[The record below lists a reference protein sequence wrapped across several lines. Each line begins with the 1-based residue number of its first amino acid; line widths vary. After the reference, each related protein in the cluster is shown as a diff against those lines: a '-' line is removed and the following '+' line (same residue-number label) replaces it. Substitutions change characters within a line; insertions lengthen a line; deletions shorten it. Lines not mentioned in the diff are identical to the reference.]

1 MKKTLLPLI
10 LILLSAAT
18 AFADIDGD
26 VSLGG
31 AVKEQF
37 WLKLPLVEEY
47 KGEIAVSGMT
57 QWEIGT
63 VVMTS
68 NIKHWTISVESKN
81 GGQKPGFLANQED
94 SSETIPYTFSLGTL
108 TPKRAELPWKSLI
121 DCLRNRTTPKKFF
134 VASIPL
140 ESTRAASLSIYFTP
154 DDATFYETG
163 VYIDILI
170 LTISRK

>member
-1 MKKTLLPLI
+1 MKKPLLPLV

-26 VSLGG
+26 VFLGG
-31 AVKEQF
+31 TVKEQF
-37 WLKLPLVEEY
+37 WLKLPVEEY

-81 GGQKPGFLANQED
+81 GGRKPGFLANQED
-94 SSETIPYTFSLGTL
+94 PSETIPYTFSLGTL
-108 TPKRAELPWKSLI
+108 TPKRAELPWKS
-121 DCLRNRTTPKKFF
+121 DPQKRTPKNG
-134 VASIPL
+134 L
-140 ESTRAASLSIYFTP
+140 EASLSIYFTP

-163 VYIDILI
+163 VYSDILI

>member
-31 AVKEQF
+31 TVKEQF
-37 WLKLPLVEEY
+37 WLKLPVEEY

-81 GGQKPGFLANQED
+81 EGKNPGF
-94 SSETIPYTFSLGTL
+94 SPTRKIPVKPF
-108 TPKRAELPWKSLI
+108 P
-121 DCLRNRTTPKKFF
+121 
-134 VASIPL
+134 
-140 ESTRAASLSIYFTP
+140 
-154 DDATFYETG
+154 
-163 VYIDILI
+163 ILF
-170 LTISRK
+170 RWAR